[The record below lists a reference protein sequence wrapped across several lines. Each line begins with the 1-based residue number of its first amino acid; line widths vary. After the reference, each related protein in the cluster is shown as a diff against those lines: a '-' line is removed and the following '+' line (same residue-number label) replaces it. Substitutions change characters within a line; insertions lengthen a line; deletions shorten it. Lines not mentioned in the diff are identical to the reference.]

1 MLRRA
6 GLMIGLA
13 LCVSLAACGGDDDNA
28 AKPASAVAGSAL
40 LAQIPTLGEE
50 YPSQL
55 ARFVDTGEGKDYGL
69 AVTVADDGKV
79 VAYLC
84 DGKTLGR
91 AFSGSI
97 EDGADSATLKAV
109 KGDGTIDLKLSGD
122 EPSSATVTA
131 GDVTDEFTLAST
143 DVGGYYREEV
153 KGVTR
158 GWVVSDSLAIKG
170 VQTKP
175 AGTDTAANSNKAAV
189 STATTSG
196 ITSPPLSAEDQALV
210 GVQENPD
217 APPTTQAF
225 FKARRCSRL
234 EASYDAAS
242 EAWGNGGGTASANA
256 SNLALAKAKSLGCDW
271 VHNDNFIT
279 N

>member
-1 MLRRA
+1 MGLELQGALGILSRQLADDRVEQLERLGRA
-6 GLMIGLA
+6 P
-13 LCVSLAACGGDDDNA
+13 GGE
-28 AKPASAVAGSAL
+28 
-40 LAQIPTLGEE
+40 IPTLGEE

-55 ARFVDTGEGKDYGL
+55 ARFVDTDEGKEYGL

-122 EPSSATVTA
+122 EPSSATVNA
-131 GDVTDEFTLAST
+131 DAVSDEFTLAST
-143 DVGGYYREEV
+143 KVGGYYREEV

-158 GWVVSDSLAIKG
+158 GWVVSDALAIKG
-170 VQTKP
+170 VQ
-175 AGTDTAANSNKAAV
+175 SNKAAP
-189 STATTSG
+189 SAQAQSISG
-196 ITSPPLSAEDQALV
+196 ISSPPLSAEDQALV
-210 GVQENPD
+210 GVQENPN

-225 FKARRCSRL
+225 FKSRRCDRL
-234 EASYDAAS
+234 HASYDAAQD
-242 EAWGNGGGTASANA
+242 AWGDGGGTASANA

-271 VHNDNFIT
+271 VRNNQFIT